1 MLGKKVKIV
10 LEADGGEL
18 TREYAYGDETDTEV
32 WGKRIESMLDT
43 IEKSKEV
50 KF

>member
-1 MLGKKVKIV
+1 METVKVKIV
-10 LEADGGEL
+10 LEIGGGTL
-18 TREYAYGDETDTEV
+18 TREYAYGDETNTEV
-32 WGKRIESMLDT
+32 WGKRIEDMLDT